1 MVSFGNQYRSGG
13 TWWSRRRA
21 WWSRRS
27 NAQRYLIVGSA
38 AALVIWL
45 AWPYIKGATGRNAH
59 QQRYAYGD
67 APRTVDRYGLL
78 PRGDD
83 GYAEGPRRGW
93 RPRGEG
99 DYAERPGHAPVPRG
113 EGDYAEPLGRLL
125 RLLPGSGHAGN
136 GNADGLPRDQQR
148 RPYQWRECTGSRQ
161 HPHCGPWHDGPAP
174 GDK

>member
-13 TWWSRRRA
+13 SWWSRRRA

-27 NAQRYLIVGSA
+27 DTTRFLIVAGTV
-38 AALVIWL
+38 ALVTWL
-45 AWPYIKGATGRNAH
+45 AWPYIKGAIGRNGH
-59 QQRYAYGD
+59 QQRHTYGD

-83 GYAEGPRRGW
+83 GYAEGSRRGW

-99 DYAERPGHAPVPRG
+99 DYAE
-113 EGDYAEPLGRLL
+113 PLGGLL
-125 RLLPGSGHAGN
+125 RFLPGSGHAGN
-136 GNADGLPRDQQR
+136 RNADGLPRDQQR